1 MLVRATASVL
11 LAGAMVGMTL
21 VGAIASSEAENEV
34 VLRGD
39 DSAFDINAHARV
51 TGTFGRGLLVRE
63 GPGTSYPT
71 RVSLAEGTRV
81 QVVAGPRPDREGQTW
96 YQIMT
101 LAQPQTRGWSSA
113 QYLVEIDP
121 NSPEP
126 VLAAAVPV
134 IAHSVTPARSFTAKL
149 TAYTYQTP
157 GNGAHGSI
165 TRSGTQVRWGTVAV
179 DPSVIPLGSRLMID
193 GYDTIFVAED
203 TGYGVIGNHVDVFFY
218 DHDSAVRFGVQYRT
232 VTVLQ

>member
-1 MLVRATASVL
+1 MLAST
-11 LAGAMVGMTL
+11 MIGMTL
-21 VGAIASSEAENEV
+21 VGAIASTEAENEGA
-34 VLRGD
+34 LRGD

-51 TGTFGRGLLVRE
+51 TGTLGRGLLVRE
-63 GPGTSYPT
+63 GPGTVYAT

-81 QVVAGPRPDREGQTW
+81 QIIAGPRPDREGQSW

-101 LAQPQTRGWSSA
+101 LAQPQTRGWSST
-113 QYLVEIDP
+113 QFLIEIDP

-126 VLAAAVPV
+126 VYAPPAPV
-134 IAHSVTPARSFTAKL
+134 VAHSLTAARSFTAKL
-149 TAYTYQTP
+149 TAYTYQVP

-165 TRSGTQVRWGTVAV
+165 TRSGTTVRWGTVAV
-179 DPSVIPLGSRLMID
+179 DPSVIPLGSRLMIE
-193 GYDTIFVAED
+193 GYDNVFVAED